1 MKIKLLDSVY
11 NVETK
16 TDIMAWDNHW
26 NYQWSGR
33 TSGITKDAIKWRK
46 ESDGQFIVCDETG
59 AVWLVDQNELDNL
72 LAA

>member
-1 MKIKLLDSVY
+1 
-11 NVETK
+11 
-16 TDIMAWDNHW
+16 MAWDNHW